1 MFNIQHL
8 LYTPLCFMHNKP
20 IKHTSVKHSTFN
32 VKQRLNQFSH
42 FMFVQFLLCSQPDP
56 MSKNIIMSYQ
66 MLPIY
71 NHIPVTE
78 SNDN

>member
-1 MFNIQHL
+1 MFNTQHL

-42 FMFVQFLLCSQPDP
+42 FIVCDIILWSYNFYFVVNLIQ
-56 MSKNIIMSYQ
+56 
-66 MLPIY
+66 
-71 NHIPVTE
+71 
-78 SNDN
+78 